1 MSNVMPFPNKD
12 KVILHKA
19 IVASAHND
27 HMRGV
32 DIRSSFSG
40 TYHLMLKY
48 NQKYGCSP
56 SIETN

>member
-1 MSNVMPFPNKD
+1 MTNVIPFPNKD
-12 KVILHKA
+12 KEILHKV

-32 DIRSSFSG
+32 DIRSSFSN

-48 NQKYGCSP
+48 NQKYGYLESTE
-56 SIETN
+56 IK